1 MDSSQS
7 ALNNP
12 DANPFDASD
21 LNTAQNIS
29 IGLAKIGLVLKS
41 QSWQDAG
48 QQGLTPTQGQILA
61 LLVDKSLRLS
71 DIANNLSVTAATAS
85 DAVTTLVDKGL
96 VQKVKSPSD
105 GRAIAIT
112 LTAAG
117 VKAAKKTSSWDD
129 FLLNTVDE
137 LTEEER
143 AIFLHG
149 LIKIIRKLQENG
161 QISVANMCVN
171 CTFFQPYRYDDVE
184 YPHHCGLVNSPFGD
198 RHLRINCPEQ
208 IPADRKTETQNWQFY
223 LEGHAKV
230 N

>member
-1 MDSSQS
+1 MDSSEP
-7 ALNNP
+7 ALNSP
-12 DANPFDASD
+12 EANPFDASD
-21 LNTAQNIS
+21 LDTAQNIS

-71 DIANNLSVTAATAS
+71 DIVNNLSVTAATAS

-96 VQKVKSPSD
+96 VQKGKSPRD
-105 GRAIAIT
+105 GRALSIT

-117 VKAAKKTSSWDD
+117 VQAAKKTASWDD
-129 FLLNTVDE
+129 FLLCAVDE
-137 LTEEER
+137 LTEAER
-143 AIFLHG
+143 TIFLRS

-161 QISVANMCVN
+161 QISVANMCIN
-171 CTFFQPYRYDDVE
+171 CTFFQPYRYDDPA
-184 YPHHCGLVNSPFGD
+184 YPHHCSLVNSPFGD

-208 IPADRKTETQNWQFY
+208 IPADNKTEVQNWQFY
-223 LEGHAKV
+223 LEGLAK
-230 N
+230 

>member
-1 MDSSQS
+1 MDSPQS
-7 ALNNP
+7 DLNNP
-12 DANPFDASD
+12 AVNPFDVSD

-29 IGLAKIGLVLKS
+29 IGLAKIGMALKS

-71 DIANNLSVTAATAS
+71 DLATNLSVTAATTS

-105 GRAIAIT
+105 GRAITIT
-112 LTAAG
+112 LTTAG
-117 VKAAKKTSSWDD
+117 VKVAKKTASWDD
-129 FLLNTVDE
+129 FLLSTVDE
-137 LTEEER
+137 LTAAER
-143 AIFLHG
+143 AIFLRG

-171 CTFFQPYRYDDVE
+171 CTFFQPYRYDDAE

-208 IPADRKTETQNWQFY
+208 IPADPKTETQNWQFY
-223 LEGHAKV
+223 LAGLAK
-230 N
+230 